1 MARPGGRHAV
11 LQLERQAGAL
21 NPLTVVSY
29 IVEPDT
35 DEQLHHRSSNHRPNY
50 RSYSLLTLAPSHD
63 LDFTSGCCN
72 KLQFGQLW
80 YPHVTGDFEMLFT
93 LRLLTVLS
101 GLGLLV
107 FGLGWW
113 VHPGAAAEM
122 LGATLLEGTG
132 RTAQIGDTGAFF
144 VGAGMMLS
152 WGAIR
157 RQPHVLLA
165 GGLLVGLVVPGRV
178 AAAIYH
184 GGAWTPD
191 EIVAECAI
199 TILALTT
206 ASLLQKQH

>member
-1 MARPGGRHAV
+1 MVPACNG
-11 LQLERQAGAL
+11 
-21 NPLTVVSY
+21 
-29 IVEPDT
+29 
-35 DEQLHHRSSNHRPNY
+35 
-50 RSYSLLTLAPSHD
+50 D
-63 LDFTSGCCN
+63 L
-72 KLQFGQLW
+72 
-80 YPHVTGDFEMLFT
+80 EMLFA

-113 VHPGAAAEM
+113 VHPGPAAEM

-144 VGAGMMLS
+144 VGAGSMLA

-157 RQPHVLLA
+157 GQASVLLA
-165 GGLLVGLVVPGRV
+165 GGLLVGLVGPGRV
-178 AAAIYH
+178 ASGLYH

-206 ASLLQKQH
+206 ATLIQRQNRDALFQ

>member
-1 MARPGGRHAV
+1 
-11 LQLERQAGAL
+11 
-21 NPLTVVSY
+21 
-29 IVEPDT
+29 
-35 DEQLHHRSSNHRPNY
+35 
-50 RSYSLLTLAPSHD
+50 
-63 LDFTSGCCN
+63 
-72 KLQFGQLW
+72 
-80 YPHVTGDFEMLFT
+80 MLFA

-113 VHPGAAAEM
+113 VHPGPAAEM

-144 VGAGMMLS
+144 VGAGMMLA

-157 RQPHVLLA
+157 GQASVLLA

-178 AAAIYH
+178 ASAMYH
-184 GGAWTPD
+184 GGSWTPD
-191 EIVAECAI
+191 EIVAEGAI

-206 ASLLQKQH
+206 ATLIQRRNRDALFQ

>member
-1 MARPGGRHAV
+1 MVPACNG
-11 LQLERQAGAL
+11 
-21 NPLTVVSY
+21 
-29 IVEPDT
+29 
-35 DEQLHHRSSNHRPNY
+35 
-50 RSYSLLTLAPSHD
+50 D
-63 LDFTSGCCN
+63 L
-72 KLQFGQLW
+72 
-80 YPHVTGDFEMLFT
+80 EMLFA

-101 GLGLLV
+101 GLGLSV

-113 VHPGAAAEM
+113 VHPGPAAEM

-144 VGAGMMLS
+144 VGAGSMLA

-157 RQPHVLLA
+157 GQASVLLA

-178 AAAIYH
+178 ASALYH

-206 ASLLQKQH
+206 ATLVQKQHRNALFQ

>member
-1 MARPGGRHAV
+1 
-11 LQLERQAGAL
+11 
-21 NPLTVVSY
+21 
-29 IVEPDT
+29 
-35 DEQLHHRSSNHRPNY
+35 
-50 RSYSLLTLAPSHD
+50 
-63 LDFTSGCCN
+63 
-72 KLQFGQLW
+72 
-80 YPHVTGDFEMLFT
+80 MLFA

-113 VHPGAAAEM
+113 VHPGPAAEM

-144 VGAGMMLS
+144 VGAGMMLA

-157 RQPHVLLA
+157 GQANILLA

-178 AAAIYH
+178 ASAMCH
-184 GGAWTPD
+184 GGSWTPD
-191 EIVAECAI
+191 EIAAECAI

-206 ASLLQKQH
+206 ATLVQKQHRNALFQ